1 MERARA
7 AHGRMPGVFQPGP
20 SIRAASGRA
29 ARVVRPRVAG
39 AAVLLAALALACGA
53 SPLRAAALSGTL
65 VLTEQGRPVASV
77 ENAVIWYVPEGGAPR
92 PAARRAE
99 IQTHERRFMP
109 RVIAVPAGSEVWFPN
124 GDPIL
129 HNVFSVSP
137 GNRFDLGL
145 YRQGK
150 GKAARFDSPGL
161 VRVYC
166 NVHQSMVAYVVV
178 CDTPWFTQPESA
190 GAFSLDGLPAGS
202 GTLHGWHEQT
212 GPWSRDVTLPLAEPL
227 EIRLD
232 AQPLRPALHL
242 DKRGRPY
249 PEGGRGDEYR

>member
-1 MERARA
+1 M
-7 AHGRMPGVFQPGP
+7 
-20 SIRAASGRA
+20 
-29 ARVVRPRVAG
+29 
-39 AAVLLAALALACGA
+39 LLAALAPLCAP
-53 SPLRAAALSGTL
+53 SPLRAAVLSGSL
-65 VLTEQGRPVASV
+65 QLSEEGRPIASAAS
-77 ENAVIWYVPEGGAPR
+77 AVVWYVPEGGAPR
-92 PAARRAE
+92 PAPRRAE
-99 IQTHERRFMP
+99 IQTHERRFIP
-109 RVIAVPAGSEVWFPN
+109 RVIAVPQGSEVWFPN

-137 GNRFDLGL
+137 GNRFDVGL

-150 GKAARFDSPGL
+150 GKAARFGNPGL

-178 CDTPWFTQPESA
+178 CDTPWFTQPEPG
-190 GAFSLDGLPAGS
+190 GAFTLEGLPAGR

-212 GPWSRDVTLPLAEPL
+212 GPWSRDVTLPLAAPL

-232 AQPLRPALHL
+232 ARPMRPPLHL

-249 PEGGRGDEYR
+249 PEGGRDDEYR